1 MLGNIARKVFGSAN
15 DRFVKKQFKIVQKI
29 NSYEPEIQKLS
40 DEELRGKTVEFRKR
54 VKDGETLDE
63 LLPEAFAVVREAA
76 KRTLASAIMTCSS
89 SAVLSCTRA

>member
-63 LLPEAFAVVREAA
+63 LLPEDIFQ
-76 KRTLASAIMTCSS
+76 
-89 SAVLSCTRA
+89 

>member
-76 KRTLASAIMTCSS
+76 KRTLDS
-89 SAVLSCTRA
+89 

>member
-63 LLPEAFAVVREAA
+63 LLPEAFAV
-76 KRTLASAIMTCSS
+76 
-89 SAVLSCTRA
+89 LSCTRA

>member
-54 VKDGETLDE
+54 V
-63 LLPEAFAVVREAA
+63 
-76 KRTLASAIMTCSS
+76 
-89 SAVLSCTRA
+89 

>member
-76 KRTLASAIMTCSS
+76 KKDVGPAPL
-89 SAVLSCTRA
+89 